1 MADLNDNPFG
11 HNFSIQD
18 NADKGMGNQDLLNDL
33 LGEESVTTD
42 PDKLTDIVKEI
53 NEEVPPA
60 KAPKAPLVKKAPLE
74 KEEEEKEPAQNIISS
89 FLSEGEENEPPEEEK
104 EIIENE
110 ETPVSTFT
118 NLSKDLL
125 KLGVFT
131 TEEGQEEPE
140 ITTPEAFLERFIEE
154 KKKGA
159 NEIVDTFISQF
170 GQDYQDAFQAIYVKG
185 VSPQEYFGTY
195 NKIVNFAELDLTV
208 EGNQEEIV
216 KQALTDQGYDP
227 EDITTEIDR
236 LKNYGDLESVATK
249 HHKVLVKKEALKLQQ
264 LEQKAEQEQQTKNAL
279 KNQYSQNVTT
289 ILQEKLK
296 AKEFDGIPLNPKLVN
311 ELHDFLLVDKYR
323 TSTGETLTEFDK
335 TVLELKRPEN
345 HAMKVKVALLLKI
358 LEKDPTLA
366 TIQRSGIT
374 KKSDELFT
382 NTARQVVKDPAIKAS
397 SWFSK

>member
-1 MADLNDNPFG
+1 MADINENPFG
-11 HNFSIQD
+11 KNFSIQD
-18 NADKGMGNQDLLNDL
+18 NADRGMGNQDLLNDL

-53 NEEVPPA
+53 NEEAPPA
-60 KAPKAPLVKKAPLE
+60 KTPKAPLVKKVPLE

-89 FLSEGEENEPPEEEK
+89 FLSEGEENEPPEEER
-104 EIIENE
+104 EIIKDEKA
-110 ETPVSTFT
+110 PVSTFT

-140 ITTPEAFLERFIEE
+140 ITTPEAFLERFNEE

-195 NKIVNFAELDLTV
+195 NKIVNFTELDLTI

-236 LKNYGDLESVATK
+236 LKNYGDLESVAIK

-311 ELHDFLLVDKYR
+311 ELHDFLLVDKYK
-323 TSTGETLTEFDK
+323 TSTGETLTEFDR

-366 TIQRSGIT
+366 TIQRSGLT